1 MFKPNRVRFLNKTEK
16 YNMIDAKIML
26 KQYLIEEESTNLLQE
41 AEDYSE
47 CSSHVT

>member
-26 KQYLIEEESTNLLQE
+26 KQYLIDQIFTR
-41 AEDYSE
+41 AI
-47 CSSHVT
+47 